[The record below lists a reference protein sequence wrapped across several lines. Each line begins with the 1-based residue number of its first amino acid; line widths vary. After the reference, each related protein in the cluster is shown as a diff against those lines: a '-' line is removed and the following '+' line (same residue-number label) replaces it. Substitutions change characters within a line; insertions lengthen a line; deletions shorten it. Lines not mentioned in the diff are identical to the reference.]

1 MAVPPSVILCFPD
14 LPPATVATPAQMA
27 GLSLQPINS
36 ASHLPP
42 PGSYAGAILSMVT
55 DPDPVLP
62 VLRSIRL
69 GSMSSAGGS
78 AGSPGAPA
86 GEGRGGSPQGT
97 GATSVPVFLVV
108 SRSQTEWLERAKG
121 LFDDW
126 CVPESDQDEISM
138 RIRLLF
144 QLSAGSGQG
153 TRILHYGPLDINL
166 DSYQAAVNG
175 HVLDLTYMEYKL
187 LAFLAS
193 NPERVFGRDA
203 LLTRVWGYDY
213 YGGARTVDVHIR
225 RLRFKM
231 GDRHANMISTIR
243 SVGYM
248 LTRRPTG

>member
-1 MAVPPSVILCFPD
+1 MDQSLSPILCFPD
-14 LPPATVATPAQMA
+14 LPPTTVSGLAQAA
-27 GLSLQPINS
+27 GLALQAIS
-36 ASHLPP
+36 GAAYLPA
-42 PGSYAGAILSMVT
+42 PGSYAGAIISMVE
-55 DPDPVLP
+55 DPESSLP
-62 VLRSIRL
+62 VLRAVKLSGMQR
-69 GSMSSAGGS
+69 GVD
-78 AGSPGAPA
+78 APA
-86 GEGRGGSPQGT
+86 GSVGTAGKDSRGIPQAGGT
-97 GATSVPVFLVV
+97 AGVPVFLVV
-108 SRSQTEWLERAKG
+108 SRSQVDWLERVRG

-126 CVPESDQDEISM
+126 CLLESDQDEIGM
-138 RIRLLF
+138 RVRLLF
-144 QLSAGSGQG
+144 HPPVGSGEG

-193 NPERVFGRDA
+193 NPERVFSREA

-248 LTRRPTG
+248 LTSRTAR